1 MRRAP
6 LAPLAAL
13 VVAAVTLVAPVR
25 ARADDLLDQY
35 AATNRFR
42 TGAPMSVTIAPDGS
56 EVLYLRTTNGRDR
69 VNDLYAFDVR
79 TGRERVVLTAA
90 QLLAGGQ
97 ERLTKEEWARRER
110 LRLAARGLV
119 SFQMS
124 RDGRQLLVPLSSRLF
139 LVERAT
145 GRVRELMPGRP
156 GANDAR
162 LSPDGTRVACVRDGD
177 LYVIDVA
184 TNTERRLTTRENEH
198 VTLGLP
204 EFVAQEEMKRYEGW
218 WWSPDSKRIA
228 AQRTDESAVERM
240 RIADPSDPAAQPIDF
255 AYPRPGRTNAEVT
268 LAVFDLSQS
277 SPQPTWVTWDRET
290 FPYLCVA
297 RWQEGG
303 PLALLVMDRVQQHEA
318 LLAADPVTGATRT
331 LLEERDDVWL
341 NLHAGAPR
349 FLGDGRFLWIAERD
363 DTGPWLELRAADGA
377 LVRRLTP
384 PGLRVLALTGVDA
397 TAGVAY
403 VSATT
408 DAFETHAWR
417 VPLDGRA
424 APTRLGAEAGGDELL
439 AREGAKLRVRKVTPV
454 TGPIEFRVEDARGRP
469 LGRLRSEIETPARQP
484 RVEWTRVTKDS
495 LLAVIVRP
503 RDWDPNKKYPVV
515 DWAYAGP
522 HSNRVVHRADGYVL
536 EQHLADQGF
545 VVVAVDGRGTPGRT
559 RTFERAIRGD
569 LIGPALADHVAGI
582 RELCA
587 RDPSLDASRVG
598 VTGWSFGGYYALLAL
613 ERAGDFYKAGVA
625 GAPVVDWRDYD
636 TFYTERYLGLPA
648 ADSLAYARSS
658 GLTDAAKLTR
668 PLLVIH
674 GTADDNVY
682 FFHSMRLAD
691 ALNRA
696 GRDFDFMPM
705 PGQTHGPTRPTDVR
719 RVYTRLGAYLRE
731 HLGAPTDGAPPRP

>member
-1 MRRAP
+1 MRRVS
-6 LAPLAAL
+6 LASLAAL
-13 VVAAVTLVAPVR
+13 VTAAVTVVAPPP
-25 ARADDLLDQY
+25 ARAEDLLDQY

-42 TGAPMSVTIAPDGS
+42 TGAPASVTITPDGA
-56 EVLYLRTTNGRDR
+56 EVLYLRSADGRDR
-69 VNDLYAFDVR
+69 VMNLYAVDVR
-79 TGRERVVLTAA
+79 TGRERVLLTA
-90 QLLAGGQ
+90 QQILAGG
-97 ERLTKEEWARRER
+97 EEKLTKEEWARRER

-119 SFQMS
+119 SFQLS

-145 GRVRELMPGRP
+145 GRVRELVPGRP
-156 GANDAR
+156 GANDAK
-162 LSPDGTRVACVRDGD
+162 LSPDGTHVACVRDGD

-184 TNTERRLTTRENEH
+184 TNTERRITTRENER
-198 VTLGLP
+198 VSWGLP
-204 EFVAQEEMKRYEGW
+204 EFVAQEEMGRFEGY
-218 WWSPDSKRIA
+218 WWSPDSRRIA

-240 RIADPSDPAAQPIDF
+240 RIADPSDPAAEPIDF
-255 AYPRPGRTNAEVT
+255 AYPRPGRTNADVR
-268 LAVFDLSQS
+268 LAVFDLSQAA
-277 SPQPTWVTWDRET
+277 PQPTWVTWDRAA
-290 FPYLCVA
+290 FPYLCAA

-303 PLALLVMDRVQQHEA
+303 PLALLVMDRVQQHEL
-318 LLAADPVTGATRT
+318 LLAADAASGATRT

-341 NLHAGAPR
+341 NLHVGAPR
-349 FLGDGRFLWIAERD
+349 FLPDGRFLWIAERD
-363 DTGPWLELRAADGA
+363 DSGPWLELRAADGA
-377 LVRRLTP
+377 LLRRLTP
-384 PGLRVLALTGVDA
+384 PGLCVSALTGADA
-397 TAGVAY
+397 ASGAAY

-408 DAFETHAWR
+408 DAFESHAWR
-417 VPLDGRA
+417 VPLDGRS
-424 APTRLGAEAGGDELL
+424 APARLGAEAGSDELL
-439 AREGAKLRVRKVTPV
+439 AREGAKLRARKVTPV
-454 TGPIEFRVEDARGRP
+454 TGPIEFRVEDARGR
-469 LGRLRSEIETPARQP
+469 LLARLRSTIERPVVQP
-484 RVEWTRVTKDS
+484 RVEWKRVTKDS

-503 RDWDPNKKYPVV
+503 RDWDANRKYPVV

-522 HSNRVVHRADGYVL
+522 HSNRVVHRADGYVM

-545 VVVAVDGRGTPGRT
+545 IVVTVDGRGTPGRT

-587 RDPSLDASRVG
+587 ADPSMDAARIG

-613 ERAGDFYKAGVA
+613 EKAGEFYSAGVA

-674 GTADDNVY
+674 GTADDKVY
-682 FFHSMRLAD
+682 FFNSMRLAD

-705 PGQTHGPTRPTDVR
+705 PGQTHGPTRPADVR